1 LRSHLL
7 IFFILKFLESLVPL
21 YFGLGFCLRF
31 SRLEISVKF
40 VVFFI
45 SLALQVLFNQNLS
58 TLKLIEYVLE
68 LFGSSGI
75 LQSILI
81 VSQLFKFQLVKLLSK
96 FLLEQTVLC
105 FKFSNFG
112 VVIFLNLKH
121 DRLFFI
127 CDFVIVLLD
136 LNINFNQL
144 FVKFLSAKSSLFQI
158 TLQHVCLSLF
168 IVD

>member
-1 LRSHLL
+1 
-7 IFFILKFLESLVPL
+7 LVPL

-31 SRLEISVKF
+31 SRLEVSVKF

-105 FKFSNFG
+105 FKLSNFG
-112 VVIFLNLKH
+112 VVIFLNFKH